1 MQNTKILEMI
11 SNGQI
16 ENLKV
21 LLQDEIFQKELSSVP
36 GAKQRY
42 SAMKRYFR
50 YNVGTVQET
59 LQKPCKITYAE
70 NEYYS
75 FLDGYSL
82 ALTKESIGEIEEY
95 DNSRGDYFNV
105 GKLFPN
111 NGKMNYV
118 NLNEAMAKAKSLGY
132 KYRKDEL
139 GQNEFQYLLHYNSSY
154 YKIGILD
161 QAYSI
166 INDGEKAEVYY
177 IDEKAPLVIK
187 NSIGIVLLLPVRDLK
202 QNGFK
207 DKTVIDILP
216 AA

>member
-11 SNGQI
+11 NNGKI
-16 ENLKV
+16 EDLKAI
-21 LLQDEIFQKELSSVP
+21 LRDEIYQKEVSTTL

-42 SAMKRYFR
+42 AAMKRYFK
-50 YNVGTVQET
+50 YNLGTVEER
-59 LQKPCKITYAE
+59 LQKPCRITYDDK
-70 NEYYS
+70 EYYS
-75 FLDGYSL
+75 FLDGYSF
-82 ALTKESIGEIEEY
+82 ALTTESIGVLEEY
-95 DNSRGDYFNV
+95 DNSKGDYFDIR
-105 GKLFPN
+105 KLLPN
-111 NGKMNYV
+111 NGRMNYV
-118 NLNEAMAKAKSLGY
+118 NLNEVMAEAKSAGY

-139 GQNEFQYLLHYNSSY
+139 GQNEFHYLMHYNGGY

-166 INDGEKAEVYY
+166 INNGEKAEVYY

-202 QNGFK
+202 QNGFE
-207 DKTVIDILP
+207 DKTVIDVLH